1 MLYDIIVPAGVS
13 QGETFQVHV
22 GATDFDVVVP
32 DGCGEGMKL
41 ELELPSIEDTNTQAM
56 IEVEVPDG
64 CFAGDEIMVETP
76 DGGTVAVVVPEGSS
90 PGTLLSVALPEPAQ
104 PRFDKVELEERPST
118 PTPTSVRATFGEML
132 SKENALIQP
141 AEVRDFGPDGFDFDD
156 SYLIQRSDGSYTEG
170 FLQVRGSRV
179 PSLVPHPSLLPTHP
193 SLLPTPLYY
202 PFLQEYDAESFLYRA
217 LIPRGG
223 FKWVSSE
230 QIELN
235 TVHI

>member
-32 DGCGEGMKL
+32 DGYGEGMKL
-41 ELELPSIEDTNTQAM
+41 ELELPSIEDTNAQAM
-56 IEVEVPDG
+56 IEVEVPAG

-90 PGTLLSVALPEPAQ
+90 PGTLLSVALPEPAE
-104 PRFDKVELEERPST
+104 PRLDKMESVQRPST
-118 PTPTSVRATFGEML
+118 PSPTSVRATFGEML
-132 SKENALIQP
+132 SNESRTSNDALILSEPAAEPAAEP

-170 FLQVRGSRV
+170 FLQVRGSREEPTALYCSTH
-179 PSLVPHPSLLPTHP
+179 PSLVPHPSLQPLPP
-193 SLLPTPLYY
+193 
-202 PFLQEYDAESFLYRA
+202 
-217 LIPRGG
+217 G
-223 FKWVSSE
+223 V
-230 QIELN
+230 
-235 TVHI
+235 